1 MAYELHIERGEEG
14 IALEEWN
21 AAVESVPGVRAQTE
35 DLVGINPKTGAEI
48 RIGRAEGDAELL
60 VTSGESSGIDRQEEW
75 IPFFR
80 YFEGRITFR
89 ATRDVDSPESAVRMA
104 AARLA
109 AQLNAG
115 IVGDEGES
123 YEW

>member
-1 MAYELHIERGEEG
+1 MAYALHIERRDEG
-14 IALEEWN
+14 ISLEEWN
-21 AAVESVPGVRAQTE
+21 AAVETVPGVRAQTE

-48 RIGRAEGDAELL
+48 RMGPAEGDAELL
-60 VTSGESSGIDRQEEW
+60 VTIGGSLDTDSEEAW

-89 ATRDVDSPESAVRMA
+89 ATRDVDSPESALRTA

-109 AQLNAG
+109 AQLNAV
-115 IVGDEGES
+115 IVGDNGES